1 MVPVILSPP
10 SPVLK
15 GMQVSDRND
24 IDVSSMKA
32 RLEARRGELLQ
43 LAAAG
48 AGARKPVEL
57 DQTRVGRLSRMDA
70 LQSQAMS
77 LETERRRQVV
87 LRRIDVALAHIEEGE
102 FGYCVQCGEPIAPKR
117 LELDP
122 TTPICIACARASG

>member
-1 MVPVILSPP
+1 M
-10 SPVLK
+10 
-15 GMQVSDRND
+15 SDRSD

-32 RLEARRGELLQ
+32 RLEARRDELMQ
-43 LAAAG
+43 LAEAG

-77 LETERRRQVV
+77 LETERRRQLE

-122 TTPICIACARASG
+122 TTPICIGCARASAGT